1 MLIKKIVFCAT
12 ALVCACIQNNVM
24 TLIPPLEQLCAVVR
38 QSCTRRAAP
47 LREHQGDASGGGECW
62 CQSEGGGK
70 GSASL
75 LATQSIFIQPRGRG
89 GALLLWTLQKP
100 SPHRPNQS
108 SRVPNGPLP
117 ALSQQVPESSLG
129 GWAGSMLSCLPWGH
143 LPLMVI
149 LIYAQAFNRILI
161 GCVAA
166 LSDSVAA
173 RTWFWW
179 VFVFAFLFFCIF
191 LHAHF
196 CSLMVK
202 IISLAY
208 LHISPVRKKSEASH
222 GRPLITNYKVMKTWK
237 CSIGGQQE
245 SKCGRLEHSSVS
257 SLHKFKRGASLY
269 FCNSVCSLALC

>member
-1 MLIKKIVFCAT
+1 MHLEEVNAGVRAREGVKVQLLCS
-12 ALVCACIQNNVM
+12 
-24 TLIPPLEQLCAVVR
+24 PPKASSFSPVEEEVPCCYGP
-38 QSCTRRAAP
+38 SKNRAHTDQTKAAECRMGLSLP
-47 LREHQGDASGGGECW
+47 CLSRYLRVHWGG
-62 CQSEGGGK
+62 
-70 GSASL
+70 
-75 LATQSIFIQPRGRG
+75 R
-89 GALLLWTLQKP
+89 
-100 SPHRPNQS
+100 
-108 SRVPNGPLP
+108 
-117 ALSQQVPESSLG
+117 
-129 GWAGSMLSCLPWGH
+129 AGSVLSCLPWGH

-166 LSDSVAA
+166 LSDSVTA

-222 GRPLITNYKVMKTWK
+222 GRPLITNYKVTKTWK